1 MTIDISDFYLMTLL
15 KRPEF
20 IRISI
25 NDIAEEIII
34 EYKLREI
41 ADSKGMVYIQ
51 ANRGMYGLP
60 QSGLLANELLKKR
73 LNKRDYHQSKLVPE
87 LWSHKCC
94 PVHFTLVIDNYG
106 VKCVGKEHALHLK
119 QTLEENYKVTLEWDR
134 R

>member
-25 NDIAEEIII
+25 NDIPEEIII

-60 QSGLLANELLKKR
+60 QSGLLANDICKNDSRKVAITKASWYQDSGAT
-73 LNKRDYHQSKLVPE
+73 NGAQFSSH
-87 LWSHKCC
+87 WSS
-94 PVHFTLVIDNYG
+94 TTSG
-106 VKCVGKEHALHLK
+106 
-119 QTLEENYKVTLEWDR
+119 
-134 R
+134 